1 MYRVLFPQLLLIRK
15 VASMNVNFTHPHRS
29 DSFQADVAGE
39 CTGTGAV
46 QGLLDAKFLEP
57 PGQGGYDLSVFR
69 TGTPIA
75 PNATLAS
82 CGVQEGEVIN
92 VLRRGSG
99 A

>member
-1 MYRVLFPQLLLIRK
+1 
-15 VASMNVNFTHPHRS
+15 MNVHFTHPQRS
-29 DSFQADVAGE
+29 DAFKADVAPE
-39 CTGTGAV
+39 CTGAAAV
-46 QGLLDAKFLEP
+46 QGLIDAKFLEP
-57 PGQGGYDLSVFR
+57 PGQGGYDLSLAR
-69 TGTPIA
+69 TGAPVG

>member
-1 MYRVLFPQLLLIRK
+1 
-15 VASMNVNFTHPHRS
+15 MNVHFTHPQRG
-29 DSFQADVAGE
+29 DVFKADVDPQ
-39 CTGTGAV
+39 CTGTAAV
-46 QGLLDAKFLEP
+46 KGLVDSGFLEQ
-57 PGQGGYDLSVFR
+57 PGKDGYDLSLSR
-69 TGTPIA
+69 TGAPVG